1 MKEVFRNEILER
13 GQIVLLYYAIN
24 WQGTIRGVGELVST
38 VECETRLTELWT
50 VSIQDEDF
58 IKWSM
63 LNPNILTKDLMR
75 HIINA

>member
-1 MKEVFRNEILER
+1 MKEVFRNEILEK

-24 WQGTIRGVGELVST
+24 WRGTNRGVGELMSN

-50 VSIQDEDF
+50 VRIQGVDF